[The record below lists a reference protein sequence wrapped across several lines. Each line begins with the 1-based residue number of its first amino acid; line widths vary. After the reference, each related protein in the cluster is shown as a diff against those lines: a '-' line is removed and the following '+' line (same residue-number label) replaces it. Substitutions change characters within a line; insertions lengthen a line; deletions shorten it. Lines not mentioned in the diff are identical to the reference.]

1 MVIPISMSN
10 ISSSRLKMIHYS
22 LSPGSHRPRG
32 SSPVSNPEEMM
43 IPANSVSFTSDAKS
57 HNESDEDS
65 CMDLCSSSSCSDD
78 SVSIVT
84 KVPPMNI
91 EFTDSSSGQ
100 KPLKRPRH
108 RKLFDQVDHADRN
121 ESYDRRPM
129 HTAMLLKSVSKH
141 TSDIADDTD
150 WEEFGV
156 FSSTYNKFEAM
167 PLTNVRLAFSPSE
180 LSFFTD
186 MELYNVGDL
195 IGANTNVLSIN
206 LLESANFRKACAF
219 YAWKDKKPL
228 RNYLSLRVALN
239 TVIKWKK
246 TLAQQSSKDDAKN
259 EPVNKRKDA
268 PAENTEKE
276 NNDVPL
282 ASLLSIEETLI
293 LRDHYSIET
302 ATQLINASPYMI
314 QTLSGIMAPQFDGRT
329 SQEIKCICEGML
341 YSWVLRSREAI
352 EKAESASTK
361 TETESSCA
369 TISEK
374 RALIETPLSY
384 VDFLFFEQ
392 EGISSDQELSSI
404 DPSLLT
410 RQYAAFLHTKGM
422 VLSHVNANKKLKRL
436 RQEASLVR
444 NGLSNVANAS
454 QDTRLNL
461 AKLPKGVMLSVNNL
475 CKTTIDTNNNGL
487 PKKTLIVYDDL
498 NKVLY
503 EFSVSIHDSSIP
515 NSGKGAFLTFK

>member
-1 MVIPISMSN
+1 
-10 ISSSRLKMIHYS
+10 MIHS
-22 LSPGSHRPRG
+22 SPSPDSHRPRG
-32 SSPVSNPEEMM
+32 SAAASNPEEMM
-43 IPANSVSFTSDAKS
+43 IPANSVSFTSDDVKS
-57 HNESDEDS
+57 RNESDEDS

-78 SVSIVT
+78 SISIVT

-91 EFTDSSSGQ
+91 EFTGSSSGQ

-108 RKLFDQVDHADRN
+108 RKLFDQVDHADRD

-141 TSDIADDTD
+141 SSDITDTEWRD
-150 WEEFGV
+150 FGV

-186 MELYNVGDL
+186 MKLYNVGDL
-195 IGANTNVLSIN
+195 IGANNFLLSIN

-239 TVIKWKK
+239 TVMKWKK
-246 TLAQQSSKDDAKN
+246 TLTQQSCKDASNN

-268 PAENTEKE
+268 PAKNAEEENLT
-276 NNDVPL
+276 
-282 ASLLSIEETLI
+282 SLLSNEETQI

-302 ATQLINASPYMI
+302 ATQLINASPYMM
-314 QTLSGIMAPQFDGRT
+314 QTLSVIMAPRFDGR
-329 SQEIKCICEGML
+329 SLRDIECICEGML

-374 RALIETPLSY
+374 RVLLKTPLSY
-384 VDFLFFEQ
+384 VDLLFFEQ
-392 EGISSDQELSSI
+392 EGILSDQELSTI

-422 VLSHVNANKKLKRL
+422 VISYVNANKQLKQL

-444 NGLSNVANAS
+444 NGLSNVVNSS

-503 EFSVSIHDSSIP
+503 EFYVSIHDSSIP